1 MRTDDTPIPFTGTK
15 DNTSA
20 HTAAPVSEAGNLTDA
35 DIAKAKKRLRKKYG
49 ALRAAISP
57 KEKEALDLA
66 LSREVVSL
74 AEFRNAEAV
83 FLYAS
88 YASEPDTSRVA
99 GEALRRGKILAYP
112 RTDPASHRIA
122 FYRVADTKDLVPGF
136 HGIPEPPADAK
147 EITPDEKT
155 FCLVPALSYDKN
167 GFRLGYGGGYYDR
180 FLSECA
186 RRAADAGTPRLF
198 PMTVGA
204 VYSRLISEIPLP
216 HGRYDLPVSLI
227 LSEKG
232 ALTAHD

>member
-1 MRTDDTPIPFTGTK
+1 MAAPFSETRK
-15 DNTSA
+15 NSSA
-20 HTAAPVSEAGNLTDA
+20 HTTASFPEAETLTDA

-99 GEALRRGKILAYP
+99 KEALRRGKILAYP
-112 RTDPASHRIA
+112 RTDPVSHRIT

-136 HGIPEPPADAK
+136 HGIPEPPADAE

-155 FCLVPALSYDKN
+155 FCLVPALSYDTS

-186 RRAADAGTPRLF
+186 KKAENAKAPRLF

-232 ALTAHD
+232 AMTAHD

>member
-1 MRTDDTPIPFTGTK
+1 MRTDDTSVPFTGTRE
-15 DNTSA
+15 NISA
-20 HTAAPVSEAGNLTDA
+20 HTATFFDEAESRTDA
-35 DIAKAKKRLRKKYG
+35 DIAEEKKQLRKKYG
-49 ALRAAISP
+49 ALRAAIP
-57 KEKEALDLA
+57 QEEKEALDLA
-66 LSREVVSL
+66 LFREVTAL
-74 AEFRNAEAV
+74 AEFGNAEAV

-99 GEALRRGKILAYP
+99 EEALRRGKILAYP
-112 RTDPASHRIA
+112 RTDPASHRIT
-122 FYRVADTKDLVPGF
+122 FYRVADTADLVPGF
-136 HGIPEPPADAK
+136 HGIPEPPADAEK
-147 EITPDEKT
+147 IIPDGKT
-155 FCLVPALSYDKN
+155 FCLVPALSYDRS

-186 RRAADAGTPRLF
+186 KKAADAEDPRLF

-232 ALTAHD
+232 AMTAHD

>member
-1 MRTDDTPIPFTGTK
+1 MAAPFSETRK
-15 DNTSA
+15 NSSA
-20 HTAAPVSEAGNLTDA
+20 HTTASFPEAETLTDA

-74 AEFRNAEAV
+74 AEFRNAEIV

-99 GEALRRGKILAYP
+99 KEALRRGKILAYP
-112 RTDPASHRIA
+112 RTDPVSHRIT

-136 HGIPEPPADAK
+136 HGIPEPPADAE

-155 FCLVPALSYDKN
+155 FCLVPALSYDTS

-180 FLSECA
+180 FLSESA
-186 RRAADAGTPRLF
+186 RRAADAGNPRLF

-232 ALTAHD
+232 AMTAHD